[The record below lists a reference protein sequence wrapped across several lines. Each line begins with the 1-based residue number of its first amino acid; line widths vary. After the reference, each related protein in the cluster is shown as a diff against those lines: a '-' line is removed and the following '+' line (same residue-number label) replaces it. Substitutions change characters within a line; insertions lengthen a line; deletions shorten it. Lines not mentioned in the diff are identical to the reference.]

1 MRNATVDVSKMLET
15 LHQREIFYLNKDVV
29 VSLVKFLM
37 SRWKLNK
44 FSSIIDDL
52 KVVLVHFININNRI
66 FHDKRAFLSYVFAKY
81 FNNNHLLNCL
91 IGFPVVSSDL
101 IGSHLP
107 ETNKIAE
114 AYSEPYQTS
123 TMFLFAKTSY
133 GSVTI
138 LVKKSILDISQ
149 ILNTPLYCYK

>member
-15 LHQREIFYLNKDVV
+15 LYQKEIFYLNKDVV

-66 FHDKRAFLSYVFAKY
+66 FHDKRAFLPYVFATY

-114 AYSEPYQTS
+114 AYSEPCQTS
-123 TMFLFAKTSY
+123 TMFLFAKTS
-133 GSVTI
+133 
-138 LVKKSILDISQ
+138 
-149 ILNTPLYCYK
+149 